1 MKRLGTESFV
11 PVDRFIIKKKKK
23 KKLCYITAYSLCR
36 QREAKPASVSAMF
49 FLPDMATMLSLWLCA
64 QQPSTIY
71 EDLLR
76 RKSGVTNGLRSAEV
90 SRSLNRFVKRAPF
103 L

>member
-1 MKRLGTESFV
+1 
-11 PVDRFIIKKKKK
+11 
-23 KKLCYITAYSLCR
+23 
-36 QREAKPASVSAMF
+36 MF

-103 L
+103 YDSRKENVEKQCEVTGRL